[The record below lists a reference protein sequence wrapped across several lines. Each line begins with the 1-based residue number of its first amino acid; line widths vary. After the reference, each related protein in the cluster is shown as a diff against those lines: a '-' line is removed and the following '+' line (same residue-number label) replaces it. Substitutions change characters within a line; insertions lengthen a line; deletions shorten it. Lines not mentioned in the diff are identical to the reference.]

1 MERRRIRVKPYQEDS
16 PSDCLCEKAREGI
29 RVRLGYDRSS
39 PGSSCFLFALV
50 CLIYLLEL
58 MAIGTAVRSGLQ
70 YAGKQAAK
78 EAYAAPLLQPS
89 SLEADVVE
97 SIGAYR
103 LERSLIEGGS
113 GGIHCDSSW
122 MSMGTGIGQITASY
136 QVRIP
141 IPIFSLPLIEYE
153 ETMRIKGWTGY
164 EKGALAKRRMRPS
177 M

>member
-1 MERRRIRVKPYQEDS
+1 MSNRIRKTRPQTV
-16 PSDCLCEKAREGI
+16 C
-29 RVRLGYDRSS
+29 VRKHGRASVSASVTIEAALAV
-39 PGSSCFLFALV
+39 PVFFFALV

>member
-1 MERRRIRVKPYQEDS
+1 M
-16 PSDCLCEKAREGI
+16 
-29 RVRLGYDRSS
+29 
-39 PGSSCFLFALV
+39 
-50 CLIYLLEL
+50 
-58 MAIGTAVRSGLQ
+58 
-70 YAGKQAAK
+70 
-78 EAYAAPLLQPS
+78 
-89 SLEADVVE
+89 VE

-164 EKGALAKRRMRPS
+164 EKGGFGKEEDETVYVTETGLVYTWICRYEWFRGKRYLSCGTKAEEGTMPANTAGEKAEDRPILPITATAITVLFPAAA
-177 M
+177 

>member
-1 MERRRIRVKPYQEDS
+1 MSASVTIEAALAVP
-16 PSDCLCEKAREGI
+16 
-29 RVRLGYDRSS
+29 V
-39 PGSSCFLFALV
+39 FFFALV

-70 YAGKQAAK
+70 YAGKQAAT
-78 EAYAAPLLQPS
+78 EAYTAPLLQAS

-164 EKGALAKRRMRPS
+164 EKGGFGKEEDETVYVTETGLVYHQD
-177 M
+177 